1 MGSAVMEQV
10 DRLRVALAGR
20 YEVDREIGRGGMAYV
35 YRAHDRQHDRDVALK
50 VLRPELAAALGVER
64 FLREIRIEARLQH
77 PHILPLYDSGTADGL
92 LYYVMPYVEGET
104 LRDRIRRDK
113 QLPVGEAVRI
123 AREIAE
129 ALDYAH
135 KHDVVH
141 RDIKPSNIL
150 LSGGQAVVADFGIA
164 RAISVA
170 DQEDLT
176 ASGLA
181 VGTPE
186 YMSPEQGTGDSNV
199 DGRSD
204 IYALGCVLYEMLGGE
219 PPFTGRTAQ
228 NILARHRHDPP
239 PSLRVVRPTLS
250 AQIAEVVET
259 ALAKVP
265 ADRFAR
271 ADQFAAALARAVDAP
286 LPARAIGAIKRRRL
300 LVLGG
305 LAVAAVTLWRLLPE
319 TEPLDPNRVVVFP
332 LQGASS
338 APRDDASLALA
349 ASLNTTSSL
358 IGIDGGKLA
367 PPGADRSAAAMRRRA
382 RSENAAFYV
391 EGTLL
396 SADSLRLLLDLHDLR
411 SGSVTHRLATFP
423 AGADGWAVG
432 VRAALEILP
441 VLIPT
446 GRSAELP
453 SLKGRSPAAM
463 AEYFLGERSYR
474 RAAFGDALE
483 HFHRAV
489 AIDSGFALAALRGTQ
504 AASWHLRPE
513 EAEAL
518 VAVALANEQVL
529 SPRQREFAHGYHA
542 FLTGQADSAVRRF
555 QNAIALDPTAAEPW
569 LGLGETYQHL
579 IPTGSSL
586 DSLSEEAFEQVR
598 ALDSTFA
605 PVLYHLTEYAI
616 RRGDSKRAE
625 RLMQEYRRS
634 SPDPDGLRTIELAS
648 RCVQGDM
655 PANQWRS
662 AVQRTPAQVFEAA
675 QLLALGGLHRPRC
688 AETAW
693 RAMLDWDTTTGDL
706 RARYRFGALLGLHGL
721 LIAEGRGAD
730 ARALLEGDT
739 LFRASYRG
747 QFYIL
752 GALAGAG
759 LEREA
764 DAFAEGARRT
774 YRSSP
779 DNLGS
784 LALWFLGSWIAHRG
798 GAAEAQEM
806 SERILRNAPAGSPR
820 RDSLLAASLRARAT
834 LARGDSAEA
843 IRQLRALTPTATSH
857 QDLAWSPWESLG
869 GERLLLAQL
878 LLARGQAAEALDVAG
893 GFDSP
898 VPVSY
903 LMYLPASLSVRVQAA
918 EQLGDTRLAQAGR
931 ARLAALALQQRRG
944 R

>member
-1 MGSAVMEQV
+1 MDQV
-10 DRLRVALAGR
+10 DRLRAALADR
-20 YEVDREIGRGGMAYV
+20 YDVDREIGHGGMACV
-35 YRAHDRQHDRDVALK
+35 YLAHDRQHDRDVALK
-50 VLRPELAAALGVER
+50 VLRPELAAALGSER

-77 PHILPLYDSGTADGL
+77 PHILPVHDSGAADGM
-92 LYYVMPYVEGET
+92 LYYVMPYVEGES
-104 LRDRIRRDK
+104 LRDRIKREK
-113 QLPVGEAVRI
+113 QLPVAEAVQV
-123 AREIAE
+123 AREVAE

-141 RDIKPSNIL
+141 RDIKPANIL

-170 DQEDLT
+170 DQESLT

-228 NILARHRHDPP
+228 NILARHRQDPP
-239 PSLRVVRPTLS
+239 PPLRVVRPTLS
-250 AQIAEVVET
+250 AEIAEVVEI

-271 ADQFAAALARAVDAP
+271 AGQFAAALTRAVDAP
-286 LPARAIGAIKRRRL
+286 LPARAIGATKRRRL

-305 LAVAAVTLWRLLPE
+305 LAVAAVALWRLLPE

-338 APRDDASLALA
+338 APRDDASLALV

-358 IGIDGGKLA
+358 IGIDGGKLDL
-367 PPGADRSAAAMRRRA
+367 PGADRSGAALRRRA
-382 RSENAAFYV
+382 RGENAAFYV
-391 EGTLL
+391 EGRLL

-411 SGSVTHRLATFP
+411 SGSVTHRLVTFP

-453 SLKGRSPAAM
+453 SLTGRSPAAM
-463 AEYFLGERSYR
+463 AEYFLGERAYR

-489 AIDSGFALAALRGTQ
+489 AMDSGFALAALRGTQ
-504 AASWHLRPE
+504 AASWHRRPE
-513 EAEAL
+513 EAKAL
-518 VAVALANEQVL
+518 VAVALANERVL
-529 SPRQREFAHGYHA
+529 SPRQREFAHGVHA
-542 FLTGQADSAVRRF
+542 YLTGQADSAVQRF
-555 QNAIALDPTAAEPW
+555 QSAIALDPTGAEPTSVFATAW
-569 LGLGETYQHL
+569 MGLGETYRHL
-579 IPTGSSL
+579 IPTASPV
-586 DSLSEEAFEQVR
+586 DSLAEQAFEHAR
-598 ALDSTFA
+598 DLDSTFA
-605 PVLYHLTEYAI
+605 PVLFHLIEYAV
-616 RRGDSKRAE
+616 RRGDRERAE
-625 RLMQEYRRS
+625 RLMEEYRRS
-634 SPDPDGLRTIELAS
+634 SPDPDVLKTIELAYG
-648 RCVQGDM
+648 CVQGTM
-655 PANQWRS
+655 PAREWRS
-662 AVQRTPAQVFEAA
+662 AAQHSPAGVFGAA
-675 QLLALGGLHRPRC
+675 QILAVGGLHQPRC

-693 RAMLDWDTTTGDL
+693 RALLDWDTTTGDL
-706 RARYRFGALLGLHGL
+706 RSRYQFGALLGLDGL
-721 LIAEGRGAD
+721 LVAEGRDAD
-730 ARALLEGDT
+730 VRALLEGDT
-739 LFRASYRG
+739 VFRASYRG
-747 QFYIL
+747 QLYIL

-759 LEREA
+759 FEQEA
-764 DAFAEGARRT
+764 DAFAESARRT

-779 DNLGS
+779 DNLS
-784 LALWFLGSWIAHRG
+784 SVALWFLGSWIAHRG
-798 GAAEAQEM
+798 GAAEAEKM

-820 RDSLLAASLRARAT
+820 QDSLLAASLRARAT
-834 LARGDSAEA
+834 LARGDSTEA
-843 IRQLRALTPTATSH
+843 LRLLRALTPTATSGENLTW
-857 QDLAWSPWESLG
+857 DPWESLG
-869 GERLLLAQL
+869 GERLLLARL
-878 LLARGQAAEALDVAG
+878 LLARGQAAGALEVAS

-918 EQLGDTRLAQAGR
+918 EQLGDTRLAQASR
-931 ARLAALALQQRRG
+931 ERLAVLQRAG

>member
-1 MGSAVMEQV
+1 
-10 DRLRVALAGR
+10 
-20 YEVDREIGRGGMAYV
+20 
-35 YRAHDRQHDRDVALK
+35 
-50 VLRPELAAALGVER
+50 
-64 FLREIRIEARLQH
+64 
-77 PHILPLYDSGTADGL
+77 
-92 LYYVMPYVEGET
+92 
-104 LRDRIRRDK
+104 
-113 QLPVGEAVRI
+113 
-123 AREIAE
+123 
-129 ALDYAH
+129 
-135 KHDVVH
+135 
-141 RDIKPSNIL
+141 
-150 LSGGQAVVADFGIA
+150 
-164 RAISVA
+164 
-170 DQEDLT
+170 
-176 ASGLA
+176 
-181 VGTPE
+181 
-186 YMSPEQGTGDSNV
+186 
-199 DGRSD
+199 
-204 IYALGCVLYEMLGGE
+204 
-219 PPFTGRTAQ
+219 
-228 NILARHRHDPP
+228 
-239 PSLRVVRPTLS
+239 
-250 AQIAEVVET
+250 
-259 ALAKVP
+259 
-265 ADRFAR
+265 
-271 ADQFAAALARAVDAP
+271 
-286 LPARAIGAIKRRRL
+286 
-300 LVLGG
+300 
-305 LAVAAVTLWRLLPE
+305 
-319 TEPLDPNRVVVFP
+319 
-332 LQGASS
+332 
-338 APRDDASLALA
+338 
-349 ASLNTTSSL
+349 
-358 IGIDGGKLA
+358 
-367 PPGADRSAAAMRRRA
+367 MRRRA
-382 RSENAAFYV
+382 RRENAAFYV

-529 SPRQREFAHGYHA
+529 SPRQREFAHGVHA
-542 FLTGQADSAVRRF
+542 FLTGQADSAVQRF

-569 LGLGETYQHL
+569 MGLGETYQHL
-579 IPTGSSL
+579 IPRGSSV
-586 DSLSEEAFEQVR
+586 DSLSEQAFEQVR

-605 PVLYHLTEYAI
+605 PVLYHLIEYAV
-616 RRGDSKRAE
+616 RRGDRERAE
-625 RLMQEYRRS
+625 RLMEEYRRS
-634 SPDPDGLRTIELAS
+634 SPDPDGLRTLALAS
-648 RCVQGDM
+648 GCVQGTM
-655 PANQWRS
+655 PAKQWRS
-662 AVQRTPAQVFEAA
+662 AVQRAPAQVFEAA
-675 QLLALGGLHRPRC
+675 QLLALGGLHQPRC

-693 RAMLDWDTTTGDL
+693 RAMLDWDTTTGDS
-706 RARYRFGALLGLHGL
+706 RARYQFGALLGLHGL
-721 LIAEGRGAD
+721 LIAEGRDAD

-747 QFYIL
+747 QLYIL

-759 LEREA
+759 FEREA
-764 DAFAEGARRT
+764 DAFAQDARRT

-779 DNLGS
+779 DNLS
-784 LALWFLGSWIAHRG
+784 TIDLWFLGCWMAHRG
-798 GAAEAQEM
+798 AGAEAEEM

-857 QDLAWSPWESLG
+857 QDLAWEPWESLG
-869 GERLLLAQL
+869 GERLLLARL
-878 LLARGQAAEALDVAG
+878 LLARGQAAGALEVAS

-918 EQLGDTRLAQAGR
+918 EQLGDTRLALAGR
-931 ARLAALALQQRRG
+931 ARLAALALQQRRA

>member
-1 MGSAVMEQV
+1 MEQV

-50 VLRPELAAALGVER
+50 VLRPEVAAALGVER

-104 LRDRIRRDK
+104 LRDRIRREK
-113 QLPVGEAVRI
+113 QLPVGEAVGI

-150 LSGGQAVVADFGIA
+150 LSGGQAMVADFGIA

-170 DQEDLT
+170 DQESLT

-186 YMSPEQGTGDSNV
+186 YMSPEQGSGDNNV

-228 NILARHRHDPP
+228 NILARHRQDPP
-239 PSLRVVRPTLS
+239 PPLRVVRPTLS
-250 AQIAEVVET
+250 AEIAAVVEI

-271 ADQFAAALARAVDAP
+271 ADQFAAALTRAVDTP
-286 LPARAIGAIKRRRL
+286 LPVRAIGATKRRRL

-305 LAVAAVTLWRLLPE
+305 LAVAAVALWRLHPE

-338 APRDDASLALA
+338 APRDDASLALI

-358 IGIDGGKLA
+358 NGIDGGKLA

-382 RSENAAFYV
+382 RSENAAFYL

-396 SADSLRLLLDLHDLR
+396 RADSLRLLLDLHDLR
-411 SGSVTHRLATFP
+411 SGSVIHRLVTFP
-423 AGADGWAVG
+423 VGADGWAVG
-432 VRAALEILP
+432 VRAALEVLP

-453 SLKGRSPAAM
+453 SLTGRSPAAM
-463 AEYFLGERSYR
+463 AEYFLGERAYR
-474 RAAFGDALE
+474 RAASGDALE
-483 HFHRAV
+483 HFQRAV

-504 AASWHLRPE
+504 AAIWHRRPE

-518 VAVALANEQVL
+518 VAVALANDQVL
-529 SPRQREFAHGYHA
+529 SPRQREFAHGVNAY
-542 FLTGQADSAVRRF
+542 LTGQADSAVQRF
-555 QNAIALDPTAAEPW
+555 QNAIALDPTDAEPW
-569 LGLGETYQHL
+569 MGLGETYQHL
-579 IPTGSSL
+579 IPRGSSV
-586 DSLSEEAFEQVR
+586 DSLAEQAYEQVR

-605 PVLYHLTEYAI
+605 PVLFHLIEYAV
-616 RRGDSKRAE
+616 RRGDRERAG
-625 RLMQEYRRS
+625 RLMEEYRRS
-634 SPDPDGLRTIELAS
+634 SPDPDVLQTIELAYG
-648 RCVQGDM
+648 CVQGTM
-655 PANQWRS
+655 PARQWRS
-662 AVQRTPAQVFEAA
+662 AVRRSPARVFDAA
-675 QLLALGGLHRPRC
+675 QILAVGGLHQPRC

-693 RAMLDWDTTTGDL
+693 RALLDWDTTTGDL
-706 RARYRFGALLGLHGL
+706 RSRYQFAALLGLHGL
-721 LIAEGRGAD
+721 LVAEGRDAD
-730 ARALLEGDT
+730 VRALLEGDT
-739 LFRASYRG
+739 VFRATYRG
-747 QFYIL
+747 QLYIL

-759 LEREA
+759 FEREA

-779 DNLGS
+779 DNLNTI
-784 LALWFLGSWIAHRG
+784 ALWFLGSWIAHRG
-798 GAAEAQEM
+798 GAAEAEEM

-834 LARGDSAEA
+834 LARGDSTEA
-843 IRQLRALTPTATSH
+843 LRQLRALRPTATSH
-857 QDLAWSPWESLG
+857 QDLTWNPWESLG
-869 GERLLLAQL
+869 GERLLLARL
-878 LLARGQAAEALDVAG
+878 LLARGQAAEALGVAS

-903 LMYLPASLSVRVQAA
+903 LMYLPASLSIRVQAA

-931 ARLAALALQQRRG
+931 ARLAALALQQRRA